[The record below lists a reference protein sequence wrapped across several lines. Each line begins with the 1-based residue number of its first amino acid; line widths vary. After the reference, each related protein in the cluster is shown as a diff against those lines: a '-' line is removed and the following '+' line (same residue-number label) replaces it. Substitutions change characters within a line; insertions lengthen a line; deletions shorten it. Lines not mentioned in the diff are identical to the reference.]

1 MLQSL
6 TSNLTQKAANVTNQP
21 GSMFNSI
28 GQLSTSF
35 PNSIKPMNQ
44 LMNQFH
50 SGPFASIVSGVSG
63 GGGSNIAANQRS
75 GPGQPATS
83 TQSHHSPMVWLQIGN
98 L

>member
-50 SGPFASIVSGVSG
+50 SGPFAGIVSGVSG
-63 GGGSNIAANQRS
+63 GGNTSANQQRT
-75 GPGQPATS
+75 GPGPPVSPQPP
-83 TQSHHSPMVWLQIGN
+83 HSPMVPVN
-98 L
+98 EFF